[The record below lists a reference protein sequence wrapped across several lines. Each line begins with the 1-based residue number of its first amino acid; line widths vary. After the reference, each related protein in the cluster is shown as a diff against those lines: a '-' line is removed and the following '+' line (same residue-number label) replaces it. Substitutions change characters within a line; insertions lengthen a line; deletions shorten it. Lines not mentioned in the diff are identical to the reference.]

1 MSRVTCVARRCHLRI
16 SSCLC
21 VCNRSICRSDTML
34 SSNCSAVRFCTVSLR
49 RFSATVSHPF
59 AVGNLP
65 DLNSRFPINQIS
77 IIVIISSSSSSSSSI
92 IIIIIV
98 ILLPHLII
106 VINRFD
112 SLEIGVHLYLDN
124 WFTCMFAKAR
134 SVSCLQYH

>member
-1 MSRVTCVARRCHLRI
+1 MSRVTCVACRCHLRI

-34 SSNCSAVRFCTVSLR
+34 SSNCSAVRFSTVSLR

-77 IIVIISSSSSSSSSI
+77 IIFISSSTSSII

>member
-1 MSRVTCVARRCHLRI
+1 
-16 SSCLC
+16 
-21 VCNRSICRSDTML
+21 ML
-34 SSNCSAVRFCTVSLR
+34 SSNCSAVRFRTVSLR
-49 RFSATVSHPF
+49 RFFATVSHPF

-65 DLNSRFPINQIS
+65 DLNSRFSINQIS
-77 IIVIISSSSSSSSSI
+77 IIFISSSTSSII

-106 VINRFD
+106 VVNRFD